1 MTALLQPSRSLPG
14 TFGLSGGV
22 FLSGVLS
29 AYWGWLALF
38 LIGQDRSMWR
48 AFIGVALFG
57 VLGVVSL
64 CGADAQEIPPE
75 ELFSPETVLRF
86 SLETDL
92 EALREDRSEGSE
104 EIPARILMLG
114 SKGEQVEFPLQ
125 VRTRGRFRLQENIC
139 PFPPLRLNLPE
150 GEPSRGTAFDGQD
163 KLKLVTYCHD
173 RDSFEQNVLEE
184 YLAYRIYN
192 QLTDVSFRV
201 QLVEI
206 TYLDTGGK
214 NDPLTRMG
222 FLIEDEDAMA
232 ARVGGMILDIPGARA
247 TDFEPG
253 QMGVMFLF
261 QYMIGNIDW
270 STANSQNLSV
280 LRVGSDHFAVPFDFD
295 WSGLVDAPY
304 VGPSPLTERLHDSVR
319 ERLYLGTCWEQIDF
333 QGAFALFEG
342 KKEVILSTIQAVPG
356 LTEANIRSASEYIEE
371 FYEFIGDP
379 DRAERDI
386 GSLCRGG

>member
-1 MTALLQPSRSLPG
+1 MLGR
-14 TFGLSGGV
+14 
-22 FLSGVLS
+22 
-29 AYWGWLALF
+29 LALF
-38 LIGQDRSMWR
+38 LIGQDRIMWR
-48 AFIGVALFG
+48 AFKGVVLFG
-57 VLGVVSL
+57 VLEAVSA
-64 CGADAQEIPPE
+64 GGMVAQEIPPQ
-75 ELFSPETVLRF
+75 ELFSPETILRF

-92 EALREDRSEGSE
+92 EALRNDRSEESE
-104 EIPARILMLG
+104 EILARILMLG
-114 SKGEQVEFPLQ
+114 SNGEQVEFPLQ
-125 VRTRGRFRLQENIC
+125 VRTRGRFRLQKNIC

-150 GEPSRGTAFDGQD
+150 GEPPTATAFDGQD

-201 QLVEI
+201 QLAEI
-206 TYLDTGGK
+206 TYLDTGK
-214 NDPLTRMG
+214 RNDPLTRMG

-280 LRVGSDHFAVPFDFD
+280 LRVGSDHYAVPFDFD

-333 QGAFALFEG
+333 PGAFRLFEG
-342 KKEVILSTIQAVPG
+342 KKEAILSTIQAIPH

-379 DRAERDI
+379 DRAESDI
-386 GSLCRGG
+386 RRMCRGS